1 MFNRAAGLRAG
12 ALLIA
17 CCWSAGLYGA
27 DTSTVTYPFLGVT
40 HIFRVGSAPD
50 FPRNVR
56 MHIVKIDLTAP
67 FLSFKLPPRGGTRD
81 TLKKRT
87 LDYINL
93 VGAQIG
99 MNMHFF
105 NPVTTPATPGGTSA
119 DLNTE
124 LIGFG
129 ASAGD
134 VISPF
139 ELPFQ
144 NYAIL
149 RDSPGLNIDPN
160 NNASIVTAAPG
171 FSDGSCQSCLANDG
185 LHVQENVTIWNT
197 VTGSAQTIT
206 NGVKTIPCYRD
217 ATHPDCQLDGSL
229 SPATVIPP
237 YSNTKSWYDLLNA
250 RSAIGLSQDNK
261 TLFLFTVDS
270 AGGSAGMMIGEVADL
285 LIRDYG
291 VYNALSTDGGGSVSL
306 AMEDPV
312 THVRSLGQLA
322 IERRV
327 RARGGQQPGGLRV
340 QHDQCHAHGE
350 HVAGRPGLF
359 GGRIGFHE
367 RADSHLVLRKQ
378 PHDCDYLAAGGCS
391 RNAVHVHQLVGW
403 RRDFA
408 FGQRSASSDK
418 LHRQFRHA
426 VSTGHGGLAGR
437 CGKVTPASGG
447 YCDRGFDGR
456 PAGHGDPGYVF
467 QSWTGAGRQP
477 VQRLDNDGRPDRAH
491 IGDRQFR
498 CRAHGSLGNHHVQVG
513 PRQREDVHHHAGEPG
528 PGVANSARIT
538 ALTLTQTSGP
548 ACTPV
553 ITTRF
558 PSSVGNIAPGASAT
572 GSVTIDFTGCA
583 PANRYTV
590 ALTYSA
596 NGGAVTG
603 SKTLYN
609 QFQ

>member
-1 MFNRAAGLRAG
+1 MRNCAAGLRAG
-12 ALLIA
+12 AILIA
-17 CCWSAGLYGA
+17 SWGAGLQAA

-81 TLKKRT
+81 TLKMRT

-99 MNMHFF
+99 INSHFF
-105 NPVTTPATPGGTSA
+105 NPVTTPAVPGGTSA

-149 RDSPGLNIDPN
+149 RDAPGLNIDPD
-160 NNASIVTAAPG
+160 NNASIVTVAPG

-185 LHVQENVTIWNT
+185 LHIKENVTVWNT
-197 VTGSAQTIT
+197 VTGSAQTVT

-229 SPATVIPP
+229 SPANVIPP

-312 THVRSLGQLA
+312 THVRSLVNSQSNGAFAREVASSLA
-322 IERRV
+322 VFASSITDV
-327 RARGGQQPGGLRV
+327 THTVNTAPAGLSFSVDGSTYTSAQSPTWSYGSSHTIATTSPQPGPTGTRYSFNNWSDSGAISHSV
-340 QHDQCHAHGE
+340 S
-350 HVAGRPGLF
+350 GR
-359 GGRIGFHE
+359 
-367 RADSHLVLRKQ
+367 
-378 PHDCDYLAAGGCS
+378 
-391 RNAVHVHQLVGW
+391 
-403 RRDFA
+403 
-408 FGQRSASSDK
+408 ASSTTYTANFDT
-418 LHRQFRHA
+418 QYQVTTA
-426 VSTGHGGLAGR
+426 VSPSGAGTVTPSSGSYSNAGSTVGLQATANAGYIFQGWTGPVSNPSNASTTATLAGPISVTANFTAGPTGLSGLIT
-437 CGKVTPASGG
+437 GKSGPSNA
-447 YCDRGFDGR
+447 RT
-456 PAGHGDPGYVF
+456 
-467 QSWTGAGRQP
+467 STIT
-477 VQRLDNDGRPDRAH
+477 LTN
-491 IGDRQFR
+491 
-498 CRAHGSLGNHHVQVG
+498 L
-513 PRQREDVHHHAGEPG
+513 G
-528 PGVANSARIT
+528 PGAANAASINSM
-538 ALTLTQTSGP
+538 TLTQSSGP

-553 ITTRF
+553 ITSAL
-558 PSSVGNIAPGASAT
+558 PVLVGNIAPSASAR
-572 GSVTIDFTGCA
+572 A
-583 PANRYTV
+583 M
-590 ALTYSA
+590 
-596 NGGAVTG
+596 
-603 SKTLYN
+603 
-609 QFQ
+609 

>member
-12 ALLIA
+12 ALLIG
-17 CCWSAGLYGA
+17 CCWSAGLFGA
-27 DTSTVTYPFLGVT
+27 DTSTITYPFLGVT

-81 TLKKRT
+81 TLKMRT

-93 VGAQIG
+93 VGAQVG
-99 MNMHFF
+99 MNAHFF
-105 NPVTTPATPGGTSA
+105 NPVTTPTTPGGTSA

-149 RDSPGLNIDPN
+149 RDSPGINIDPDN
-160 NNASIVTAAPG
+160 KASIVTAAPG

-185 LHVQENVTIWNT
+185 LHVRENVTIWNT

-312 THVRSLGQLA
+312 THVRSLVNSQSNGA
-322 IERRV
+322 F
-327 RARGGQQPGGLRV
+327 AREV
-340 QHDQCHAHGE
+340 
-350 HVAGRPGLF
+350 
-359 GGRIGFHE
+359 
-367 RADSHLVLRKQ
+367 
-378 PHDCDYLAAGGCS
+378 
-391 RNAVHVHQLVGW
+391 
-403 RRDFA
+403 
-408 FGQRSASSDK
+408 ASSLAVFASSMTNVTHTVNTSPAGLGFSVDGSAFTSGQTPIWSYGSNHTIATTSPQSGAPGTRYAFAGWTDSGAISHSVSGAASSTTYTANFDTQYQ
-418 LHRQFRHA
+418 LSTA
-426 VSTGHGGLAGR
+426 VSPAGA
-437 CGKVTPASGG
+437 GTVTPASGG
-447 YCDRGFDGR
+447 YAT
-456 PAGHGDPGYVF
+456 AGSTVGLLATASVGYIF
-467 QSWTGAGRQP
+467 LSWTGAVATP
-477 VQRLDNDGRPDRAH
+477 SSASTTTAALT
-491 IGDRQFR
+491 
-498 CRAHGSLGNHHVQVG
+498 G
-513 PRQREDVHHHAGEPG
+513 PASVTANFVPGPTALSGIITAKSGPAGARTSTITLANQG
-528 PGVANSARIT
+528 PGVANSAGIT
-538 ALTLTQTSGP
+538 GVTLTQTSGP

-553 ITTRF
+553 IATSL
-558 PSSVGNIAPGASAT
+558 PVAVGNIAPGSSAA
-572 GSVTIDFTGCA
+572 GSVTIDYTGCA
-583 PANRYTV
+583 PANRFTV
-590 ALTYSA
+590 VLSYAA

-603 SKTLYN
+603 SKALYN

>member
-1 MFNRAAGLRAG
+1 MRNLAAGLRAG
-12 ALLIA
+12 ALLVGA
-17 CCWSAGLYGA
+17 FWGAGLFGA

-40 HIFRVGSAPD
+40 HIFRAGSPPE

-67 FLSFKLPPRGGTRD
+67 FISFKLPPRGGTRD
-81 TLKKRT
+81 TLKMRT

-99 MNMHFF
+99 MNAHFF
-105 NPVTTPATPGGTSA
+105 NPVTSPTTPGGISA

-144 NYAIL
+144 NYAIV
-149 RDSPGLNIDPN
+149 RDSPGLNIDPY

-171 FSDGSCQSCLANDG
+171 FSDGSCESCLANDG
-185 LHVQENVTIWNT
+185 LHVRENVTIWNT
-197 VTGSAQTIT
+197 ISGSAQTIT

-229 SPATVIPP
+229 SPTTVIPP

-250 RSAIGLSQDNK
+250 RTAVGLSQDQK
-261 TLFLFTVDS
+261 TLFLFTVDA

-291 VYNALSTDGGGSVSL
+291 VYNALSCDGGGSVSL

-312 THVRSLGQLA
+312 THVRSLINSQSNGAFAREVASSLAVFASSMTDVTHSVNTSPAGLAFSVDGSLFTSGQNPTWSYGSSHTLA
-322 IERRV
+322 TISP
-327 RARGGQQPGGLRV
+327 QPGSSGTRYAFNNWS
-340 QHDQCHAHGE
+340 DNGA
-350 HVAGRPGLF
+350 
-359 GGRIGFHE
+359 I
-367 RADSHLVLRKQ
+367 SHLVSGLASATNYTANFDTQ
-378 PHDCDYLAAGGCS
+378 YQLTTAVSPAAAG
-391 RNAVHVHQLVGW
+391 
-403 RRDFA
+403 
-408 FGQRSASSDK
+408 
-418 LHRQFRHA
+418 
-426 VSTGHGGLAGR
+426 T
-437 CGKVTPASGG
+437 VTPATGG
-447 YCDRGFDGR
+447 YSN
-456 PAGHGDPGYVF
+456 AGSTASLQATPGAGYVF
-467 QSWTGAGRQP
+467 QGWSGPVAAPSSASTTVTLTGP
-477 VQRLDNDGRPDRAH
+477 VAVTANFVP
-491 IGDRQFR
+491 
-498 CRAHGSLGNHHVQVG
+498 G
-513 PRQREDVHHHAGEPG
+513 PTTLSGIITAKSGPPNARISTITLANVG
-528 PGVANSARIT
+528 PGVANAARIDGV
-538 ALTLTQTSGP
+538 TLSQTSGP

-553 ITTRF
+553 F
-558 PSSVGNIAPGASAT
+558 ASALPLAVGNTAPGASAS
-572 GSVTIDFTGCA
+572 GNVTVDYTGCA
-583 PANRYTV
+583 PANRYTLV
-590 ALTYSA
+590 LTYSA

>member
-1 MFNRAAGLRAG
+1 
-12 ALLIA
+12 
-17 CCWSAGLYGA
+17 
-27 DTSTVTYPFLGVT
+27 
-40 HIFRVGSAPD
+40 
-50 FPRNVR
+50 

-81 TLKKRT
+81 TLKMRT

-99 MNMHFF
+99 MNAHFF
-105 NPVTTPATPGGTSA
+105 NPVTTPTTPGGASA

-149 RDSPGLNIDPN
+149 RDSPGINIGPDN
-160 NNASIVTAAPG
+160 SASIVTAAPG

-185 LHVQENVTIWNT
+185 LHVRENVTIWNT

-312 THVRSLGQLA
+312 THVRTLVNSQSNGA
-322 IERRV
+322 F
-327 RARGGQQPGGLRV
+327 AREV
-340 QHDQCHAHGE
+340 
-350 HVAGRPGLF
+350 
-359 GGRIGFHE
+359 
-367 RADSHLVLRKQ
+367 
-378 PHDCDYLAAGGCS
+378 
-391 RNAVHVHQLVGW
+391 
-403 RRDFA
+403 
-408 FGQRSASSDK
+408 ASSLAVFASSMTNVTHTVNTSPAGLGFSVDGSAFASGQTPTWSYGSSHTIATTSPQAGAPGTRYTFAGWSDSGAISHSVSGPCVIDK
-418 LHRQFRHA
+418 LHRQLRHA
-426 VSTGHGGLAGR
+426 VSTGDGGLAGR
-437 CGKVTPASGG
+437 YGNGDARLGRIRC
-447 YCDRGFDGR
+447 RGFDGR
-456 PAGHGDPGYVF
+456 PAGHGVLRLRFSELDRCGC
-467 QSWTGAGRQP
+467 QP
-477 VQRLDNDGRPDRAH
+477 VQRLDDDGRPDWAH
-491 IGDRQFR
+491 VGDRQFR
-498 CRAHGSLGNHHVQVG
+498 SRAHGSLGNHHGQVG
-513 PRQREDVHHHAGEPG
+513 TCRREDVHHYAGEPG
-528 PGVANSARIT
+528 SGCREFGGHHRCDADAEFRPCVHAGDRYRDAR
-538 ALTLTQTSGP
+538 
-548 ACTPV
+548 
-553 ITTRF
+553 
-558 PSSVGNIAPGASAT
+558 
-572 GSVTIDFTGCA
+572 
-583 PANRYTV
+583 
-590 ALTYSA
+590 
-596 NGGAVTG
+596 GGG
-603 SKTLYN
+603 
-609 QFQ
+609 